1 MILSRQSK
9 KLDDMGKRI
18 IIDGDHRTVDNI
30 IQENRIREEM
40 GLISIE
46 IAESSLDKVD
56 QLQSREKKEP
66 LRDKKEV

>member
-1 MILSRQSK
+1 
-9 KLDDMGKRI
+9 MGKRI

>member
-1 MILSRQSK
+1 
-9 KLDDMGKRI
+9 MGKRI

-56 QLQSREKKEP
+56 QLQSREKEEP

>member
-1 MILSRQSK
+1 
-9 KLDDMGKRI
+9 MGKRI

-56 QLQSREKKEP
+56 QLQSREKNEP